1 MASVNGLQSIK
12 SYRLT
17 GTVTRGL
24 VCKADGLSGGIAAAA
39 QATSGGDNLLGIAL
53 TSGVAG
59 DIIDVQLLGVC
70 PFAIASGV
78 LTPGVFVT
86 ADAAGKLAAAAS
98 GDRILGIV
106 LSGATS
112 TGATADGVV
121 SEVNLQH
128 SIFP

>member
-1 MASVNGLQSIK
+1 MASVNGLNSIK

-17 GTVTRGL
+17 GTVTRGRL
-24 VCKADGLSGGIAAAA
+24 VKADGLSGGIAAAA
-39 QATSGGDNLLGIAL
+39 QATGAGEYLLGVAL

-59 DIIDVQLLGVC
+59 DIIDVQLLGNC

-78 LTPGVFVT
+78 LTPGIFVT
-86 ADAAGKLAAAAS
+86 ADANGKLVAAAS
-98 GDRILGIV
+98 GGRIVGVV
-106 LSGATS
+106 LSGATD

-121 SEVNLQH
+121 TELNLQH

>member
-39 QATSGGDNLLGIAL
+39 QATSGGDNILGIAL

>member
-17 GTVTRGL
+17 GTVTRGRI
-24 VCKADGLSGGIAAAA
+24 VKADGLSGGIAAAA
-39 QATSGGDNLLGIAL
+39 QATGGGEYLLGVAL

-70 PFAIASGV
+70 PFATASGAID
-78 LTPGVFVT
+78 PGKFVT
-86 ADAAGKLAAAAS
+86 ADANGKLVAAAS
-98 GDRILGIV
+98 GDRILGVV
-106 LSGATS
+106 LSGSTA
-112 TGATADGVV
+112 TGATADGVTA
-121 SEVNLQH
+121 ELNLQH

>member
-17 GTVTRGL
+17 GSVTRGR
-24 VCKADGLSGGIAAAA
+24 VVKADGLSGGIAAAA
-39 QATSGGDNLLGIAL
+39 QATGAGEYLLGVAL

-59 DIIDVQLLGVC
+59 DVIDVQLLGVC

-78 LTPGVFVT
+78 IDPGKFVT
-86 ADAAGKLAAAAS
+86 ADASGKLVAAAS
-98 GDRILGIV
+98 GDRIIGVV
-106 LSGATS
+106 LSGSTS
-112 TGATADGVV
+112 TGATADGATA
-121 SEVNLQH
+121 ELNIHH

>member
-17 GTVTRGL
+17 GTVTRGRI
-24 VCKADGLSGGIAAAA
+24 VKADGVSGGIAAAA
-39 QATSGGDNLLGIAL
+39 QATGAGVYLLGVAL

-59 DIIDVQLLGVC
+59 DIIDVQLLGNC

-78 LTPGVFVT
+78 LTPGIFVT
-86 ADAAGKLAAAAS
+86 ADANGKLVAAAS
-98 GDRILGIV
+98 GGRIVGVV
-106 LSGATS
+106 LSGATD

-121 SEVNLQH
+121 TELNIHH

>member
-1 MASVNGLQSIK
+1 MASVNGLGSIK

-17 GTVTRGL
+17 GTVTRGQ
-24 VCKADGLSGGIAAAA
+24 VVQANGLSGGIAAAA
-39 QATSGGDNLLGIAL
+39 AATSGGEYLVGIAL

>member
-17 GTVTRGL
+17 GTVTRGRA
-24 VCKADGLSGGIAAAA
+24 VKADGLSGGIAAAA
-39 QATSGGDNLLGIAL
+39 QASSSADSLLGVAL

-59 DIIDVQLLGVC
+59 DVIDVQLLGVC

-78 LTPGVFVT
+78 LTPGAFVT
-86 ADAAGKLAAAAS
+86 ADANGKLVAAAS
-98 GDRILGIV
+98 GDRIIGVV
-106 LSGATS
+106 LSGSTS
-112 TGATADGVV
+112 TGATADGATC
-121 SEVNLQH
+121 ELNLQH

>member
-17 GTVTRGL
+17 GTVTRGRL
-24 VCKADGLSGGIAAAA
+24 VKADGVSGGIAAAA
-39 QATSGGDNLLGIAL
+39 QATGAGVYLLGVAL

-59 DIIDVQLLGVC
+59 DIIDVQLLGNC

-78 LTPGVFVT
+78 LTPGIFVT
-86 ADAAGKLAAAAS
+86 SDANGKLVAAAS
-98 GDRILGIV
+98 GDRIVGII
-106 LSGATS
+106 LSGATD
-112 TGATADGVV
+112 TGATDDGVV
-121 SEVNLQH
+121 CELNLQH

>member
-1 MASVNGLQSIK
+1 MASVNGLGSIK

-17 GTVTRGL
+17 GTVTRGQ
-24 VCKADGLSGGIAAAA
+24 VVKADGLSGGIAAAA

>member
-17 GTVTRGL
+17 GTVTRGRI
-24 VCKADGLSGGIAAAA
+24 VKADGLSGGIAAAA
-39 QATSGGDNLLGIAL
+39 QATGAGEYLLGVAL
-53 TSGVAG
+53 SSGVAG

-86 ADAAGKLAAAAS
+86 ADANGKLVGAAS
-98 GDRILGIV
+98 GDRILGVV
-106 LSGATS
+106 LSGSTA
-112 TGATADGVV
+112 TGATADDATA
-121 SEVNLQH
+121 EINIHH